1 MELILFVIFGVV
13 FSLIKSFAE
22 QGKGQK
28 PVIQPT
34 KIERYPEEA
43 RPKEKPKDT
52 RPRTIEKTINTPKPS
67 RRMEPTTKYEDIV
80 LQVQDLD
87 EEEGSSGL
95 IFENTDDV
103 VKGIIMSEILESPR
117 FKKPHKFR

>member
-1 MELILFVIFGVV
+1 MELILFIIFGVV

-43 RPKEKPKDT
+43 RPKEKPKEIK
-52 RPRTIEKTINTPKPS
+52 PRTIEKTINTPKPS
-67 RRMEPTTKYEDIV
+67 RRRIEPTTKYEDIE

-87 EEEGSSGL
+87 EEEGSGL